1 MMIFPPGNEVPSGSW
16 IIFQE
21 TDEFDNR
28 FIIQRFQIS
37 TENKPQMLTLEHI
50 FFSLIHMKFNKLKFN
65 KKEMIQKINLIKIIK
80 WNLFFNTY
88 VDVSLPFLQ
97 HLILF
102 SVFRCTEQQQQQ
114 QKKQFE
120 MKLRWL
126 CLLFVFFIFWEIC
139 HHSYIVV

>member
-50 FFSLIHMKFNKLKFN
+50 FFSLIHIWNSINWNLI

-102 SVFRCTEQQQQQ
+102 SVFRFTEQQQQQ
-114 QKKQFE
+114 QKNSLK
-120 MKLRWL
+120 WN
-126 CLLFVFFIFWEIC
+126 CVDC
-139 HHSYIVV
+139 VYCSYSSSFGKSVIIRIL